1 MSLFNG
7 KWIEVFR
14 SGDYADKG
22 NYTEADLDKM
32 IRNFQPSQHEPPL
45 TIGHPQHDAP
55 AWGWVQ
61 ALRRVGNTLF
71 AMFKDVQPQF
81 EELFRSGQFKKR
93 SISLYTT
100 PEGPV
105 LRHVGFLG
113 AMPPEVKGL
122 ADVKFR
128 DGEFQAIEFNE
139 EVEMGND
146 ELKGLRKAIKK
157 LTEFFEGWGAQAN
170 GSGAAPDLKKE
181 LTEALKPIEQRFS
194 ELEKKLNDEKTAR
207 EAAAATASTTSQA
220 AFAEKQMQRVKD
232 KQRWIPAFN
241 KMGLPQIFA
250 ELAKSPAK
258 VTFGEG
264 DKKQE
269 KQLAEAFAD
278 FMCALPKI
286 VPAGELAA
294 GSAQDPKVVPIR
306 FNEPTDKHVTV
317 DQTSISMAEAATK
330 LAAEK
335 KIFYGDA
342 LKEVRRSAQ
351 FTPNGGA
358 AAGAV

>member
-1 MSLFNG
+1 MSLLND

-14 SGDYADKG
+14 AGDYGDKG
-22 NYTEADLDKM
+22 SYSEADLDKM
-32 IRNFQPSQHEPPL
+32 VRNFQPSQHEPPL
-45 TIGHPQHDAP
+45 TIGHPEHDAP

-61 ALRRVGNTLF
+61 ALKRLGNTLF
-71 AMFKDVQPQF
+71 AKFKDVQPQF
-81 EELFRSGQFKKR
+81 EELFRSGQFRKR

-100 PEGPV
+100 PDGPM

-128 DGEFQAIEFNE
+128 EGQFQAIEFDEESEMENE
-139 EVEMGND
+139 
-146 ELKGLRKAIKK
+146 ELKGLRKAIRK
-157 LTEFFEGWGAQAN
+157 LTEFFERSGAR
-170 GSGAAPDLKKE
+170 SDAAPDFKKE

-194 ELEKKLNDEKTAR
+194 DLEKKLNDEKSAR
-207 EAAAATASTTSQA
+207 EAAAATTSTASQT
-220 AFAEKQMQRVKD
+220 AFAEKQMQRIKD
-232 KQRWIPAFN
+232 KQRWIPAFD

-250 ELAKSPAK
+250 ELSKSPTK
-258 VTFGEG
+258 VAFGEG

-269 KQLAEAFAD
+269 KPLAEVFAD
-278 FMCALPKI
+278 FMCALPKL
-286 VPAGELAA
+286 VPAGELAPSA
-294 GSAQDPKVVPIR
+294 AQDPKVVPIR
-306 FNEPTDKHVTV
+306 FNEPTDKHVVV

-335 KIFYGDA
+335 KITYGDA
-342 LKEVRRSAQ
+342 LREVRRSGQ
-351 FTPNGGA
+351 FAPDGGA